1 MASRATAAI
10 GSGLVAGLIGTASMT
25 LAQAIEMRVT
35 GREPSDV
42 PGQVGSRLLG
52 IENSEAL
59 SWGVH
64 WAHGLFGGAVRG
76 GLDLVGAS
84 GPGAAMAHG
93 ATLWGTDAAL
103 YWVLGIA
110 PAPWRWSRA
119 ELATDLLHKGLYAAV
134 TSVSYERLARLSLR

>member
-1 MASRATAAI
+1 MASRAAAAV
-10 GSGLVAGLIGTASMT
+10 GGGLVAGLVGTASMT

-52 IENSEAL
+52 IDNTETL
-59 SWGVH
+59 SRAVH
-64 WAHGLFGGAVRG
+64 WGHGLLGGAVRG
-76 GLDLVGAS
+76 GLALVGTS
-84 GPGAAMAHG
+84 GPRAAVAHG
-93 ATLWGTDAAL
+93 ATLWAADAAL
-103 YWVLGIA
+103 YWALGIA

-134 TSVSYERLARLSLR
+134 TSASYERLAR